1 MFVFLFQ
8 FAPVNNSIKR
18 KKLSVSNKKKGAIQ
32 ATPVKEATASVE
44 KELHVSVELRERKSK
59 RYTNFCFSC
68 N

>member
-18 KKLSVSNKKKGAIQ
+18 KKLSASNKKKGAIQ

-44 KELHVSVELRERKSK
+44 KELSVELRERKPK
-59 RYTNFCFSC
+59 RYTHFCFSC